1 MPPCR
6 TFDHEVRGKYVLQVR
21 VFDNGTPPMYSDSFV
36 TVNIIEESKFA
47 PSVAPL
53 EVHIWSYQDDFP
65 GAVIGSVVA
74 SDLDPYDRLSYGI
87 VPASSRD
94 QQKQS
99 HLFEIDRNKGSV
111 IALQGLDAGA
121 YSLNVSVTDDKFTTF
136 SQVNLTC

>member
-1 MPPCR
+1 M
-6 TFDHEVRGKYVLQVR
+6 
-21 VFDNGTPPMYSDSFV
+21 
-36 TVNIIEESKFA
+36 
-47 PSVAPL
+47 
-53 EVHIWSYQDDFP
+53 
-65 GAVIGSVVA
+65 A

-94 QQKQS
+94 PQKQS

-136 SQVNLTC
+136 SQVILTCRRK